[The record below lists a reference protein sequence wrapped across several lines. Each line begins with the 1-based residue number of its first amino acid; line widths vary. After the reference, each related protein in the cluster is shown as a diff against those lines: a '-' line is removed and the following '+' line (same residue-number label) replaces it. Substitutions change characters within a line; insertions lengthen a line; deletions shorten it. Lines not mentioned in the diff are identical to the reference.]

1 MELKPLTFD
10 SYLPIRVVIDDGREY
25 FSLVK
30 IVIGRNEIEDDPVS
44 AVGLDAI
51 LQLLVVQAEHRVRRR
66 NAEQQLVPEKV

>member
-1 MELKPLTFD
+1 MELKPLKFD

-44 AVGLDAI
+44 AVGLDAV

-66 NAEQQLVPEKV
+66 NAEQQLVSEKV